1 MTGSDPYPSVH
12 PDDPAS
18 RVPVPSE
25 PVWQQNPVSVPVP
38 AQPYPAAYGVPMPM
52 PMLRTS
58 GLCVAG
64 MVVGILALLGFWI
77 PVGDV
82 LMGLLAIGLS
92 WAGLAQAAKP
102 GFAGRGMG
110 VAGLVCGI
118 IAMIP
123 AIIFMVIFFS
133 ATAAVTTCGIYC

>member
-1 MTGSDPYPSVH
+1 MTT
-12 PDDPAS
+12 PDHYSPPQPEDPAAHAPI
-18 RVPVPSE
+18 PVQPG
-25 PVWQQNPVSVPVP
+25 WQPQPNPMSVPLP
-38 AQPYPAAYGVPMPM
+38 AQPYPAVAGPY

-64 MVVGILALLGFWI
+64 MIVGILALLGFWI
-77 PVGDV
+77 PFGDV

-92 WAGLAQAAKP
+92 WAGMAQAAKP
-102 GFAGRGMG
+102 GFTGRGMG

-123 AIIFMVIFFS
+123 AIIVVVIFV
-133 ATAAVTTCGIYC
+133 TAATTCGIYC